1 LNGGDS
7 HISGIMSEVM
17 HRGSK
22 MIAVLQRVMVSGEIK
37 KQQ

>member
-1 LNGGDS
+1 
-7 HISGIMSEVM
+7 MSEVM

-22 MIAVLQRVMVSGEIK
+22 MIAAPVALLQRVMVLGEIK